1 MNVTPRVLAVVS
13 RSLRVPLE
21 TVNLNLMVGDVAAWD
36 SLGHAT
42 LLQAME
48 AEFGVTFD
56 IDEALGIESVND
68 FVITLSKR
76 LGLDGD
82 HHAG

>member
-1 MNVTPRVLAVVS
+1 MNMTPRVLAVVS
-13 RSLRVPLE
+13 RSLRVPIE
-21 TVNLNLMVGDVAAWD
+21 SVTLNLMVGDVPAWD

-56 IDEALGIESVND
+56 IDEALGIESVHD
-68 FVITLSKR
+68 FVTTLSKR
-76 LGLDGD
+76 LGVNDDGI
-82 HHAG
+82 AG